1 MQAGNSFM
9 EICEE
14 KSMNPLNIKRL
25 SLLTIL
31 LILVIKVNAQVDS
44 TTFNQQL
51 QQMREQYERQKGQ
64 ARQQYDDARRK
75 AEAEYAAF
83 RKKANEE
90 YAKAAGHA
98 WTKKGV
104 EPAIPK
110 PKEPEP
116 PKPPEP
122 QPDKKPTTNPLPKG
136 EVVTLPIK
144 SDPVPPPPIPE
155 PEPSVPT
162 VSFDFYG
169 TGCSV
174 HANSND
180 LQFKLPSLDEKSIA
194 KAWQQL
200 SQEKYDG
207 LLHDCIVQREA
218 LRLSDWGYIC
228 LLRNVCGQLLGY
240 NSNEAVL
247 LQMYM
252 LAQSGYRV
260 RIAREDDHLVL
271 LVPFDHTIYNYSYI
285 NIDNIPHYVLSNQKG
300 STVHVCEVAFPKE
313 KVAKLQMNQLPKLN
327 SGKKRNRTLQSQR
340 YSAMMATV
348 EVDKGLIDLLND
360 YPLSDA
366 WELYALAGLS
376 DGVKSTLYP
385 ALRSHIKG
393 KSKKDAAEM
402 LLNFV
407 QTTFDYATDQD
418 QFGYERP
425 LFGDESLYYPKND
438 CEDRSIFYS
447 ILVRD
452 LLGLDVILVHWP
464 GHLAT
469 AVAFPEEVAGDYFPL
484 DGHKYTVC
492 DPTYIGA
499 SIGQTMPQFKKV
511 DARLIKL

>member
-1 MQAGNSFM
+1 
-9 EICEE
+9 
-14 KSMNPLNIKRL
+14 MNPLNIKRL

-44 TTFNQQL
+44 TTFNQQR
-51 QQMREQYERQKGQ
+51 QQMREQFERQKGL

-98 WTKKGV
+98 WTKIGV

-136 EVVTLPIK
+136 EVVTPPIK

-228 LLRNVCGQLLGY
+228 LLRSMCGQLLGY

-285 NIDNIPHYVLSNQKG
+285 NIDNIRHYVLSNQKG

-313 KVAKLQMNQLPKLN
+313 QVAKLQMNQLPKLN

-348 EVDKGLIDLLND
+348 EVDKGLIDFMNG

-366 WELYALAGLS
+366 WEYYALAGLS
-376 DGVKSTLYP
+376 DVVKSTLYP

-402 LLNFV
+402 MLNFV

-452 LLGLDVILVHWP
+452 LLELDVVLVHWP

-469 AVAFPEEVAGDYFPL
+469 AVAFPEEVAGDYFTI
-484 DGHKYTVC
+484 DGRHFTVC

-499 SIGQTMPQFKKV
+499 NIGMTMPQFKNV
-511 DARLIKL
+511 SARLVNL